1 MVKGKINS
9 SLRSQ
14 WKYRIDIVDEQI
26 RSVAQNMSSS
36 EKKLTYLNVKLTY

>member
-1 MVKGKINS
+1 M
-9 SLRSQ
+9 
-14 WKYRIDIVDEQI
+14 DEQI